1 MYWWCSLRPIC
12 KIVVTISYLLFV
24 WYWFIFLKKKRKI
37 KRVNGGIPPGIRMDG
52 CCYEQSHALKSN
64 LSSGF
69 ECLSWQMIS
78 RHHQAR
84 QSLVPMMQCMCIVIS
99 ASIWLFRCCFTSKQL
114 CYSVSFSC
122 LSHRAS
128 GWLVFSFTGR
138 RWYGFFHIFR
148 LLEKDV
154 TVSVD
159 CRISCTWA
167 VVDGTTPWQCRVK
180 LICFIFCLGAWCG

>member
-1 MYWWCSLRPIC
+1 MKNQTCGSWH
-12 KIVVTISYLLFV
+12 
-24 WYWFIFLKKKRKI
+24 
-37 KRVNGGIPPGIRMDG
+37 PGIRMGG
-52 CCYEQSHALKSN
+52 CRYEQSQALEVTCRRRRA
-64 LSSGF
+64 SSV
-69 ECLSWQMIS
+69 LSWQMIS

-99 ASIWLFRCCFTSKQL
+99 VSIWLFRCCFTSKQL

-138 RWYGFFHIFR
+138 RWYGFFYIFR